1 MELKEYPIK
10 VNPIEAGAL
19 LILIITAEQ
28 GTKQLLQGVYEQ
40 LVAFKKEAE
49 EEAGVK
55 KEIIPGGLLRIT
67 DKDGNVIVR
76 APLPYELE
84 GN

>member
-1 MELKEYPIK
+1 MELKEYHIK

-19 LILIITAEQ
+19 LALIITAEQ

>member
-1 MELKEYPIK
+1 MELKEYSIK
-10 VNPIEAGAL
+10 VNPFEAGVL
-19 LILIITAEQ
+19 LALIITAEQ
-28 GTKQLLQGVYEQ
+28 ETKQRLQGVYEQ
-40 LVAFKKEAE
+40 LVAFKKKAE

-55 KEIIPGGLLRIT
+55 KEVIPGGLLRIT

-76 APLPYELE
+76 DPLPYELE